1 MRISH
6 EKISATGS
14 KSLNIHF
21 KDKLTVLVVDDSPE
35 SLSMINMALDK
46 AGIAVLI
53 ALNGQQAMNVLE
65 HVTPDIILL
74 DAVMPVMD
82 GFECAAEIRRKLA
95 LTPIIFMTGLSEVE
109 HIVKAFDA
117 GANDYIIKPIRPEEL
132 LVRIRQHSN
141 NTRKLMEAQNTLDAM
156 RQHVFCINKNGRII
170 WATPEAQLLLN
181 QYSHHQVQDVIQL
194 DERLRCWLSS
204 GLEGHDLVLS
214 LENNLFLSVY
224 YFKQT
229 EEDEYLLK
237 IQSPDVAVD
246 PSLLEKG
253 LKITYREAEVLLW
266 IAHGKTNREVAEIL
280 NMSPRTVNKHLEQ
293 MYPKMG
299 AHNRTTAASIAIQM
313 ILGGRIGVPGK
324 S

>member
-1 MRISH
+1 M
-6 EKISATGS
+6 TGS
-14 KSLNIHF
+14 GDKGLNIQF
-21 KDKLTVLVVDDSPE
+21 KDRLTVLVVDDSPE
-35 SLSMINMALDK
+35 SLSMINMALDE

-65 HVTPDIILL
+65 HMTPDIVLL
-74 DAVMPVMD
+74 DAIMPVMD
-82 GFECAAEIRRKLA
+82 GFECAGEIRKKLP
-95 LTPIIFMTGLSEVE
+95 LTPIIFMTGLSDVE

-117 GANDYIIKPIRPEEL
+117 GANDYIVKPIRPEEL

-141 NTRKLMEAQNTLDAM
+141 NTRKLLEAQNALDTM
-156 RQHVFCINKNGRII
+156 RQHVFCINKSGRII
-170 WATPEAQLLLN
+170 WATPEAQVLLN
-181 QYSHHQVQDVIQL
+181 QYSEQEQEQEQQDQQTIQL
-194 DERLRCWLSS
+194 DERLSRWLSS
-204 GLEGHDLVLS
+204 GQEGHDLVLP
-214 LENNLFLSVY
+214 LQDKLMLTVY

-246 PSLLEKG
+246 PAILEDS

-266 IAHGKTNREVAEIL
+266 VAHGKTNREIAEIL

-293 MYPKMG
+293 MYPKIG
-299 AHNRTTAASIAIQM
+299 ANNRTTAASIAIQM

>member
-1 MRISH
+1 M
-6 EKISATGS
+6 KM
-14 KSLNIHF
+14 HF

-35 SLSMINMALDK
+35 SLSMINMALDE

-65 HVTPDIILL
+65 YVTPDIVLM
-74 DAVMPVMD
+74 DAIMPVMD
-82 GFECAAEIRRKLA
+82 GFECSREIRKKLP

-117 GANDYIIKPIRPEEL
+117 GANDYIVKPIRPEEL

-141 NTRKLMEAQNTLDAM
+141 NTRKLLEAQNTLDAV
-156 RQHVFCINKNGRII
+156 RQHVFCINNSGRIV
-170 WATPEAQLLLN
+170 WATPEAQELLN
-181 QYSHHQVQDVIQL
+181 QYSQQQNQDVTLL
-194 DERLRCWLSS
+194 DERLSRWLSS
-204 GLEGHDLVLS
+204 GQEGHDLVLPVQDK
-214 LENNLFLSVY
+214 LMLTVY

-237 IQSPDVAVD
+237 IQSPDVTVD
-246 PSLLEKG
+246 PAVLENS

-266 IAHGKTNREVAEIL
+266 LAHGKTNREIAEIL

-293 MYPKMG
+293 MYPKIG
-299 AHNRTTAASIAIQM
+299 ANNRTTAASIAIQM
-313 ILGGRIGVPGK
+313 ILGGRIGVPG
-324 S
+324 

>member
-1 MRISH
+1 LKM
-6 EKISATGS
+6 
-14 KSLNIHF
+14 HF

-35 SLSMINMALDK
+35 SLSMINMALDE

-65 HVTPDIILL
+65 YVTPDIVLM
-74 DAVMPVMD
+74 DAIMPVMD
-82 GFECAAEIRRKLA
+82 GFECSREIRKKLP

-117 GANDYIIKPIRPEEL
+117 GANDYIVKPIRPEEL

-141 NTRKLMEAQNTLDAM
+141 NTRKLLEAQNTLDAV
-156 RQHVFCINKNGRII
+156 RQHVFCINNSGRIV
-170 WATPEAQLLLN
+170 WATPEAQELLN
-181 QYSHHQVQDVIQL
+181 QYSQQQNQDVTLL
-194 DERLRCWLSS
+194 DERLSRWLSS
-204 GLEGHDLVLS
+204 GQEGHDLVLPVQDK
-214 LENNLFLSVY
+214 LMLTVY

-237 IQSPDVAVD
+237 IQSPDVTVD
-246 PSLLEKG
+246 PAVLENS

-266 IAHGKTNREVAEIL
+266 LAHGKTNREIAEIL

-293 MYPKMG
+293 MYPKIG
-299 AHNRTTAASIAIQM
+299 ANNRTTAASIAIQM
-313 ILGGRIGVPGK
+313 ILGGRIGVPG
-324 S
+324 